1 MPASGEDI
9 GASSTI
15 TVRRMVAGDVSSACS
30 ILKESPEASTW
41 SEASL
46 WDSGLKGV
54 AWAAVQNGNVA
65 GVLIGRI
72 AADEFEILNLAVDKA
87 SRRRGIATHL
97 VSTAIQSAE
106 REGAQRIYLEVRSS
120 NEGGLA
126 LYQKMGFQVC
136 GRRPN
141 YYANPSEDAVLL
153 VLHRNGTHS

>member
-9 GASSTI
+9 GAPSTI
-15 TVRRMVAGDVSSACS
+15 TVRRMVMGDVSSACS
-30 ILKESPEASTW
+30 ILRESPEASAW

-54 AWAAVQNGNVA
+54 AWTAVQNGSVA

-72 AADEFEILNLAVDKA
+72 AADEFEILNLAVYKA
-87 SRRRGIATHL
+87 SRRRGIATQL
-97 VSTAIQSAE
+97 VSTAVQSAE
-106 REGAQRIYLEVRSS
+106 REGAQRFYLEVRSS

-126 LYQKMGFQVC
+126 LYHKMGFQVC

-153 VLHRNGTHS
+153 VLHRTGTHS